1 MPSVTRQ
8 SGFTLLETI
17 FVVAMI
23 CVIGA
28 IAVPQLSNSIAYF
41 RLSGDAR
48 SVSNAIALTKMRA
61 ASNFAKTRLYVSL
74 NGRWHRLEKA
84 DSSTPP
90 NWTVDGGTTYLST
103 NTNFGYGAVAT
114 PPPSTQGTIGQ
125 AQPCK
130 DNTGTDIANTACVIF
145 NSRGVPID
153 SSGTS
158 TTLHAVYVT
167 DGSSSVYGVTIAA
180 TGMVRLWQTRLLAT
194 PQWTLQ

>member
-1 MPSVTRQ
+1 MRSSSRQ
-8 SGFTLLETI
+8 SGFTLIETL

-28 IAVPQLSNSIAYF
+28 IAVPQLTNSIAYF

-61 ASNFAKTRLYVSL
+61 ASNFSKTRLYVSL
-74 NGRWHRLEKA
+74 GGRWHRLERA
-84 DSSTPP
+84 DASTPP
-90 NWTVDGGTTYLST
+90 HWTVDGGTTYLST
-103 NTNFGYGAVAT
+103 NTAFGYGVVST
-114 PPPSTQGTIGQ
+114 PPPSTQGTIGE
-125 AQPCK
+125 ALPCK

-153 SSGTS
+153 SSGSSTS
-158 TTLHAVYVT
+158 LHAVYLT
-167 DGSSSVYGVTIAA
+167 DGTASVYGVTVAA
-180 TGMVRLWQTRLLAT
+180 TGMIRMWQTRLLAT

>member
-1 MPSVTRQ
+1 MSNHSPQ

-28 IAVPQLSNSIAYF
+28 IAVPQLTNSIAYF
-41 RLSGDAR
+41 RISGDAR

-74 NGRWHRLEKA
+74 SGRWHRIEKA

-90 NWTVDGGTTYLST
+90 NWTPDGGTTYLST
-103 NTNFGYGAVAT
+103 NTQFGYGSVGA
-114 PPPSTQGTIGQ
+114 PPPNTQGTI
-125 AQPCK
+125 AEALPCK
-130 DNTGTDIANTACVIF
+130 DNTGADIANTACVIF

-153 SSGTS
+153 SSGASTS
-158 TTLHAVYVT
+158 LHAVYLT
-167 DGSSSVYGVTIAA
+167 DSTSSVYGVTVAA
-180 TGMVRLWQTRLLAT
+180 TGMVRMWQTRLLAT